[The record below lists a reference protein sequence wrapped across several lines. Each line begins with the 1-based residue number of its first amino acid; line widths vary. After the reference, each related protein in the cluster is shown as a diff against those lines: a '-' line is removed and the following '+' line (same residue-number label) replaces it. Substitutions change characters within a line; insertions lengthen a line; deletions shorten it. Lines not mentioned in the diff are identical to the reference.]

1 MKPDLHKF
9 TGYVQ
14 PLTAKAW
21 LYLPIFFKYLKI
33 DFINIVYKSLST
45 VILNKS
51 NMKPIFTNRNIFQK
65 QLKALITGFLVF
77 TLSLTTTAQLGY
89 YSFTGFGTC
98 PHQNPAVTTQ
108 PANATFS
115 NYVFAG
121 GISCKAR
128 TNEFETQDWAN
139 GTNTVNTSEYFGFTV
154 TPSSGYNLTLTQLSL
169 NQRYD
174 RDPASGVTKWV
185 LRSSLDNFTSNIAVD
200 TVTLIMQTDV
210 INLPA
215 GSFTNI
221 GAVTFRFYLLN
232 VNTALLVNWRNDEV
246 TLNGTVNTAVP
257 VPANPANPTSNS
269 PQCAS
274 PGVTM
279 NFTGTP
285 PVGETWYWQ
294 TTAAGTST
302 ANSTSSY
309 TVNTSGTYYVRSRDN
324 TTFAW
329 SAGAGS
335 IAVTITPNVGTP
347 VFGLGGTSLRCK
359 GAGIVTYT
367 ASASNNTGLT
377 YTLDAVSE
385 AAGNSINAATGAVTY
400 TANWEAISTIT
411 VAAAGCNGPTTADHL
426 ATTSVPATT
435 PVFND
440 GPASTRC
447 QGAGTVTYTATASNT
462 TGITYSL
469 DALSIS
475 FGNTINA
482 TTGAVTYVAGWNG
495 TSTITASAASC
506 GIPLTAEHDV
516 TITPTVGTPAFDL
529 GAISSRCQAAGT
541 VNYNATASNA
551 TGFSYAL
558 DATSLGAGNTIN
570 ATTGDVTYVATWS
583 GTSLITVSAAGCNG
597 PKTASHTV
605 TITPTVSTPVFTLGA
620 TSTRCK
626 ASATVTYAAT
636 AANSTAIVY
645 SLDAASIAAG
655 LTINASTGAVFY
667 NGGRVGVSIITATA
681 SGCNGPSTATHT
693 ATTNDDVQ
701 NPVFTLGA
709 TSTRCQGATTV
720 TYTAN
725 ATYAASIT
733 YTLNAAALTGGN
745 TINATTGDVTYIAG
759 WTGSTII
766 TASAAGCNGPRT
778 SNHTVTITA
787 AVGTPVFALGATSTR
802 CQVGGNVNYSAT
814 ASNNTGIV
822 FSLDAASLAAGNT
835 INSANGLVNYTVAWV
850 GSSTITAIASGCNG
864 PTTANHTATTTA
876 TIGTPVFAL
885 GATSSRCF
893 GAGTI
898 TYTATA
904 SNSTGITYSLDATSL
919 TWGNTINAATG
930 AVTYWVLWTG
940 TSTITATA
948 TGCGGPKTA
957 THIVTI
963 TGGVGTPVFSLGS
976 TSSRCIGAGTVS
988 YAATASNNTG
998 IVYSLDA
1005 ASLAG
1010 GNTINNINGDVTFVA
1025 AWTGTS
1031 VITATA
1037 TGCNGP
1043 RSANHTVTTYDIL
1056 GATSFTLGATS
1067 TRCQGAATVTYTAT
1081 AANNQGITY
1090 ALDATTDAFPGNSIN
1105 TTTGAVTYA
1114 AGWSGTT
1121 TITATA
1127 AGCSGPTS
1135 ATHVVTITASVGTP
1149 VFALGATSTRCQG
1162 AGNVTYTATATTNTG
1177 ITYSLDASS
1186 ITGGNSI
1193 NSSTGE
1199 VSYVAAW
1206 TGTSTIT
1213 VTATGCN
1220 GPKTATHTVTIT
1232 PTVGTPVFTLGATS
1246 TRCQNANT
1254 VTYTANATNNT
1265 GITYSLDAASI
1276 TGGNAINTTTGAVT
1290 YAAGWVGT
1298 TIVTVTATGC
1308 NGPSTATHTVTIT
1321 PTVGTPVFTLGA
1333 TSTRCQGAGT
1343 VQYDA
1348 TATTTTGITYT
1359 LNAASISG
1367 GNSINATTG
1376 VVTYVA
1382 SWSGTS
1388 IITASAAGCSGP
1400 RTAIH
1405 TVTIT
1410 PTVGTPVFTLG
1421 ATTTR
1426 CQGAGTVTYTATA
1439 SNSTSRTYSLDAASI
1454 TGGNTINATTGAVTY
1469 DAAWSGTSIITVTA
1483 AGCNGPS
1490 TANHTV
1496 TITPTVGTPVFTL
1509 GAAST
1514 RCQGGAFVGYTA
1526 TASNSTSI
1534 TYSLDAASITGGNTI
1549 NSTTGVVVYV
1559 AGWSGTT
1566 IITASA
1572 AGCNGPA
1579 SAAHVVTITPTVGT
1593 PVFTLGATST
1603 RCQGAA
1609 TVTYTASATNTTGIT
1624 YSLNAAAITAGNTI
1638 NSSTGEVTYVANW
1651 TGSTIITASA
1661 TGCNGPRTANHT
1673 VTITPTVGTPVFGL
1687 GIQSVRTQGA
1697 ATITYS
1703 ATATNNTGITYSLD
1717 AASLAGGNTIN
1728 TTTGQVTWVAS
1739 WFGSSA
1745 ITASATGCN
1754 GPATSS
1760 HIVNANPSVVQT
1772 PLYLSDPGMLL
1783 DRIDPVATNITTT
1796 ATSYAISSTTAPIA
1810 IDASNTV
1817 TGNTMPITVA
1827 HTTGTGANRLMLVG
1841 ISQKNRTVTSVT
1853 YGATALTLV
1862 GENNLNSNARIALYR
1877 LINPPSGTANVVVN
1891 FSSAP
1896 DRGAVVNVTTYTGI
1910 DQTTPLG
1917 TFASQQAGST
1927 NPSVNV
1933 TSAGGELVYDVVS
1946 IRNQPVTVTA
1956 GQTQRWNMSS
1966 GNEITGA
1973 GSTEP
1978 GAATTIMNWTSAS
1991 TDWALGAVP
2000 IKPAASQNTI
2010 TFTQSPA
2017 LCNDL
2022 VIKAQTIQM
2031 LVYVNVT
2038 SGTMPVNPAITASL
2052 KYGSTTFISL
2062 SNPVYNS
2069 STKILSWTG
2078 TLGADVTVPS
2088 GQAVAL
2094 NITSAQPGV
2103 QFQIEYHS
2111 ASKPSRISLLPVSTF
2126 IDFVSFNVYNAPYPA
2141 GSIRTSGLVNSTYY
2155 VRAKVTTPFGY
2166 SDITGMD
2173 LRVNPPGTTYAVN
2186 CVDSTTCTRTY
2197 EYVWTTPGS
2206 TNLYYLMA
2214 TAREGY
2220 ENLIKNSDLLAFDI
2234 CSVCPP
2240 VALNDSATGAGGAP
2254 IIVDVLG
2261 NDYDP
2266 NNNMKVSTLAINT
2279 QPRNGTGFISN
2290 GKVVYLP
2297 NGSYAGKDTLVYQIC
2312 DSTNACATAYIY
2324 LTVNPLLIDPCSEAT
2339 KTHVFYLPFSENEA
2353 RMALDSSGS
2362 PATPS
2367 NNIRTV
2373 ISMKMPYPGMTI
2385 VWDEWEDGYELN
2397 ALDPLQATT
2406 KVWGD
2411 GNPYNGI
2418 VPGYASDIIP
2428 AGGNIVLDNTMP
2440 TNPRVVSNIFYD
2452 GRDKIT
2458 SSGQITVTQVCGE
2471 PSIMAVQCMKTN
2483 VSAVKDYGTS
2493 FTIPVGQNFTSQDFR
2508 YTSLFIRAAQNNT
2521 VVEIDKDNNGTLET
2535 TATINEGEVLFVNG
2549 SVLSG
2554 ATVTASALIGVEL
2567 HFGGNDNYSSRD
2579 VPIFPATWYSN
2590 TYYSPVPT
2598 TGSSTAIKDTA
2609 VVMLYNSLN
2618 RPLDINWSSG
2628 IPSNGTLT
2636 IPAKTVIRFPLVLSA
2651 TAAYKFVN
2659 PTGESFTAIEI
2670 LDSYTPGGGGN
2681 TGTSYDWSFNLI
2693 AESRLTDFATI
2704 AWAPGSI
2711 DGTRNDNP
2719 VWVTPTVNTT
2729 IYVKYNGNIS
2739 GSTGLLSPC
2748 GMRYDVSYT
2757 LNALNYRRLLDASDN
2772 DQSGLAVFTCNGA
2785 KLAAV
2790 YGEDASTAVVGSPS
2804 WDVGST
2810 IQPFC
2815 KQKLIFANDDYART
2829 MVNQPV
2835 TIPILIND
2843 FGFLAVVDPGSVS
2856 TTALLQPKHGTVS
2869 VNANGTVIYTPNTG
2883 YTGKDTFEYNVCSTP
2898 TPTVCDVATVYVD
2911 ISICPAPF
2919 TQNVI
2924 AGTVFLDK
2932 NDDGVNNDG
2941 GTGVAGGKV
2950 YLYVDGNCNTVIDT
2964 DELKDSVTVDGS
2976 GTYQFITYPEKT
2988 VEDDFDGVGGARTC
3002 NNGSDGSG
3010 AWLTDWVDAG
3020 DPSTG
3025 PGNAAFCVTPA
3036 QSEANTDAEIYKD
3049 GAFTNAIRLKD
3060 NDVSAT
3066 RRVNL
3071 SGASYA
3077 FMSFSYRRKSA
3088 TLTAGEDVIVQA
3100 STNGTAFAT
3109 VFTIAGDGT
3118 TDAAYVNIY
3127 NQDITQYAAATT
3139 YIRFLTNNNVD
3150 DADTVYIDNVKIQ
3163 FIRYPI
3169 CYITRLDP
3177 TTVPPYHHTTTVLQ
3191 HAITATSAQTCLA
3204 PFDFGIA
3211 KNKISISGTLFHD
3224 ANGLTDGLVNG
3235 SAIGN
3240 ITGTAVFAYLVD
3252 STGKVV
3258 QRTTLISGTGA
3269 YSFANADMFTNYTLR
3284 LSTISVN
3291 IGDSPP
3297 ADAGTS
3303 YVAGN
3308 WAPTGDAYGVN
3319 NAAGTGIKSGA
3330 ATCIIT
3336 VTTAA
3341 VNVTAVNFGIERL
3354 PDSDDKTLTYARNDP
3369 NVQYDI
3375 TGGLTG
3381 TDPEDGVLGSGKTYM
3396 ITQLPTRSVLYYN
3409 GIAATLNQ
3417 VITNFNPALL
3427 QVDPDDDA
3435 HQAVFKYAARDAA
3448 GLYDPSPATVTV
3460 TWSQIL
3466 PVKLISFSGRLNG
3479 TKVDLNWVT
3488 ANELNTKHFEV
3499 ERGADGQNFTKLATV
3514 IAKGN
3519 SNTATSYDLVD
3530 PAPLKGVNYYRLKIV
3545 DFDGKFEYSQI
3556 VIIRIDAGMQLVTKV
3571 APNPFTGKIDVY
3583 LTLTHNTPVDF
3594 RFIDINGRMV
3604 FSKSVKGLKGF
3615 NWFTINDLDKLPSAP
3630 YMLHIKTDDATI
3642 VEKLIKQ

>member
-1 MKPDLHKF
+1 MK
-9 TGYVQ
+9 
-14 PLTAKAW
+14 
-21 LYLPIFFKYLKI
+21 LP
-33 DFINIVYKSLST
+33 
-45 VILNKS
+45 
-51 NMKPIFTNRNIFQK
+51 FTNPNVFNK
-65 QLKALITGFLVF
+65 HLKAFFAGFLLF
-77 TLSLTTTAQLGY
+77 MLSSTARAQLGV
-89 YSFTGFGTC
+89 YSFTGFGVC
-98 PHQNPAVTTQ
+98 PHQNPAVNTQ

-128 TNEFETQDWAN
+128 SNEFETQDWAN

-154 TPSSGYNLTLTQLSL
+154 TPSAGYNLTLTQLSL

-232 VNTALLVNWRNDEV
+232 VNTTLLVNWRNDEV

-257 VPANPANPTSNS
+257 LPANPANPTSNS
-269 PQCAS
+269 PQCAT

-411 VAAAGCNGPTTADHL
+411 VAAAGCNGPTTANHV

-506 GIPLTAEHDV
+506 GSPLTAEHDV

-551 TGFSYAL
+551 TSFTYSL
-558 DATSLGAGNTIN
+558 DAGSLGAGNTIN
-570 ATTGDVTYVATWS
+570 AATGDVTYVAGWS

-605 TITPTVSTPVFTLGA
+605 TITPTVATPVFTLGA

-626 ASATVTYAAT
+626 SSSTVTYSAT
-636 AANSTAIVY
+636 AANSTSIIY
-645 SLDAASIAAG
+645 SLDAASLGAG
-655 LTINASTGAVFY
+655 LTINASTGAVNY

-681 SGCNGPSTATHT
+681 AGCNGPSTATHT

-701 NPVFTLGA
+701 DPVFTLGA
-709 TSTRCQGATTV
+709 TSTRCQGAGTV
-720 TYTAN
+720 TYSATATNSTGITYALN
-725 ATYAASIT
+725 AASIAGSNTINPTTGLVTYAA
-733 YTLNAAALTGGN
+733 
-745 TINATTGDVTYIAG
+745 G
-759 WTGSTII
+759 WSGTSTI

-778 SNHTVTITA
+778 ATHSVTITPT
-787 AVGTPVFALGATSTR
+787 VGSPVFSLGATSTR
-802 CQVGGNVNYSAT
+802 CQANGNVNYNAS
-814 ASNNTGIV
+814 ASNNTGLV
-822 FSLDAASLAAGNT
+822 FTLDAASLAAGLT
-835 INSANGLVNYTVAWV
+835 INPANGFVNYTAAWV
-850 GSSTITAIASGCNG
+850 GTSIITATASGCNG
-864 PTTANHTATTTA
+864 PTTATHSATSTL

-893 GAGTI
+893 AAGTI

-904 SNSTGITYSLDATSL
+904 SNSTAITYSLDATSL
-919 TWGNTINAATG
+919 SWGNTINITTG
-930 AVTYWVLWTG
+930 AVTYWALWIG

-957 THIVTI
+957 THTVTI
-963 TGGVGTPVFSLGS
+963 LGSVGTPVFTLGS

-988 YAATASNNTG
+988 YAATAANSTA
-998 IVYSLDA
+998 ITYSLDA

-1010 GNTINNINGDVTFVA
+1010 GNTINVVTGDVTFDA

-1037 TGCNGP
+1037 TGCYGP
-1043 RSANHTVTTYDIL
+1043 KSASHTVTTYDIL
-1056 GATSFTLGATS
+1056 GATSFTGGATS
-1067 TRCQGAATVTYTAT
+1067 VRCQGAATITYTAT
-1081 AANNQGITY
+1081 AVNNQGITY
-1090 ALDATTDAFPGNSIN
+1090 TLDATTYAFPGNSIN

-1135 ATHVVTITASVGTP
+1135 ATHTVTITATVGNP
-1149 VFALGATSTRCQG
+1149 VFSLGTTSARCQG
-1162 AGNVTYTATATTNTG
+1162 AGTVTYTATATTNTG
-1177 ITYSLDASS
+1177 ITYNLDAAS
-1186 ITGGNSI
+1186 ITGGNTI
-1193 NSSTGE
+1193 NTTTGE
-1199 VSYVAAW
+1199 VTYDATW

-1213 VTATGCN
+1213 VTATGCS
-1220 GPKTATHTVTIT
+1220 GPKTANHTVTIT
-1232 PTVGTPVFTLGATS
+1232 PTVGTPVFTLGATT
-1246 TRCQNANT
+1246 TRCQGAAT
-1254 VTYTANATNNT
+1254 VTYTATATNNT

-1276 TGGNAINTTTGAVT
+1276 AGGNAINTTTGAVT
-1290 YAAGWVGT
+1290 YSAGWSGT
-1298 TIVTVTATGC
+1298 SIITVTATGC

-1333 TSTRCQGAGT
+1333 TTTRCQGAGT

-1348 TATTTTGITYT
+1348 TATNTTGITYT
-1359 LNAASISG
+1359 LNAPSISG

-1388 IITASAAGCSGP
+1388 IITASAAGCNGP
-1400 RTAIH
+1400 KTATH
-1405 TVTIT
+1405 MVTIT
-1410 PTVGTPVFTLG
+1410 PTVGTPIFTLG

-1426 CQGAGTVTYTATA
+1426 CQGAATVTYTATA
-1439 SNSTSRTYSLDAASI
+1439 TNSTSRTYSLDAASI

-1469 DAAWSGTSIITVTA
+1469 DAAWSGTSVITVTA

-1509 GAAST
+1509 GNSSV
-1514 RCQGGAFVGYTA
+1514 RCQGGAFVTYTA
-1526 TASNSTSI
+1526 TATNSTSI
-1534 TYSLDAASITGGNTI
+1534 VYSLDAASITGGNTI
-1549 NSTTGVVVYV
+1549 NSTTGTVVYV

-1566 IITASA
+1566 IITVSA

-1579 SAAHVVTITPTVGT
+1579 LAAHSVTITPTVGT

-1603 RCQGAA
+1603 RCQGTG
-1609 TVTYTASATNTTGIT
+1609 TVTYDASATNSTGII
-1624 YSLNAAAITAGNTI
+1624 YSLNAAATAAGNTI
-1638 NSSTGEVTYVANW
+1638 NAATGEVTYVATW

-1661 TGCNGPRTANHT
+1661 AGCNGPKTANHT
-1673 VTITPTVGTPVFGL
+1673 VTITPTVGTPVFSM

-1728 TTTGQVTWVAS
+1728 TATGAVTWVVG
-1739 WFGSSA
+1739 WFGASS

-1754 GPATSS
+1754 GPSTAS

-1772 PLYLSDPGMLL
+1772 PLYLSIPGQIL
-1783 DRIDPVATNITTT
+1783 DRIDPVATNIIPT
-1796 ATSYAISSTTAPIA
+1796 ATSYAISATAASIA

-1817 TGNTMPITVA
+1817 TGLVTPFSVS

-1841 ISQKNRTVTSVT
+1841 ISQKNRTVTGVT
-1853 YGATALTLV
+1853 YGSTALTLV
-1862 GENNLNSNARIALYR
+1862 GENNINGNARIAIYMLV
-1877 LINPPSGTANVVVN
+1877 NPPSGTANVGVT

-1896 DRGAVVNVTTYTGI
+1896 DKGAVVNVTTYTGVN
-1910 DQTTPLG
+1910 QTTPIG
-1917 TFASQQAGST
+1917 IFATQEDNTT

-1933 TSAGGELVYDVVS
+1933 TSASGELVYDVVS

-1956 GQTQRWNMSS
+1956 GQTERWNMSS
-1966 GNEITGA
+1966 GSEINGA

-1978 GAATTIMNWTSAS
+1978 GAVTTTMNWTSAS
-1991 TDWALGAVP
+1991 ADWAIGAVP
-2000 IKPAASQNTI
+2000 IKPAASQNAI
-2010 TFTQSPA
+2010 TFTQSPS
-2017 LCNDL
+2017 LCSDL
-2022 VIKAQTIQM
+2022 IIKAQTIQM
-2031 LVYVNVT
+2031 LVYVNIN

-2069 STKILSWTG
+2069 ASKILSWTG
-2078 TLGADVTVPS
+2078 VLGADVTVPT

-2094 NITSAQPGV
+2094 TITSAEPGV

-2126 IDFVSFNVYNAPYPA
+2126 IDFVNFNVFNAPYP
-2141 GSIRTSGLVNSTYY
+2141 GGIIRTSGLVNTTYY
-2155 VRAKVTTPFGY
+2155 ARAVVTTPFGY
-2166 SDITGMD
+2166 TDITGMD
-2173 LRVNPPGTTYAVN
+2173 IRINPPGNTYGVS
-2186 CVDSTTCTRTY
+2186 CVDSSTCTRTY

-2206 TNLYYLMA
+2206 TNMYFLMA

-2254 IIVDVLG
+2254 IIVDVLA

-2266 NNNMKVSTLAINT
+2266 NNNMKVSTLAVNT

-2297 NGSYAGKDTLVYQIC
+2297 NGSYAGRDTLVYQIC
-2312 DSTNACATAYIY
+2312 DSTNACATAFVYF
-2324 LTVNPLLIDPCSEAT
+2324 TVNPLLIDPCSEAT
-2339 KTHVFYLPFSENEA
+2339 KSHVFYLPFSENEA
-2353 RMALDSSGS
+2353 RMALDSSAS
-2362 PATPS
+2362 PVMPS
-2367 NNIRTV
+2367 NNIRTI

-2418 VPGYASDIIP
+2418 TPGYASDIIP

-2440 TNPRVVSNIFYD
+2440 TNPRVATNIFYD
-2452 GRDKIT
+2452 GKDKIT

-2471 PSIMAVQCMKTN
+2471 PSIMSVQCMKTN

-2493 FTIPVGQNFTSQDFR
+2493 FTIPVGQNYNSQDFR

-2521 VVEIDKDNNGTLET
+2521 VVEIDKDNNGSLET
-2535 TATINEGEVLFVNG
+2535 TATINEGQVLFVNG

-2636 IPAKTVIRFPLVLSA
+2636 IPAKTVIRFPLAMSS

-2681 TGTSYDWSFNLI
+2681 TGTSFDWSFNLI

-2719 VWVTPTVNTT
+2719 VWVTPTSNTT

-2739 GSTGLLSPC
+2739 GTTGLLSPC

-2757 LNALNYRRLLDASDN
+2757 LNALNYRRLLDVSDN

-2790 YGEDASTAVVGSPS
+2790 YGEDASTAVAGSPS

-2835 TIPILIND
+2835 TIPILLND
-2843 FGFLAVVDPGSVS
+2843 FGFLAVVDPGTVT
-2856 TTALLQPKHGTVS
+2856 TTALLQPKNGTVYI
-2869 VNANGTVIYTPNTG
+2869 NANGTVIYTPNAG
-2883 YTGKDTFEYNVCSTP
+2883 FTGKDTFEYNVCSTP
-2898 TPTVCDVATVYVD
+2898 TPIVCDVATVYVD

-2924 AGTVFLDK
+2924 AGKVFLDK
-2932 NDDGVNNDG
+2932 NDDGINNDG
-2941 GTGVAGGKV
+2941 GTGVAGAKV

-2964 DELKDSVTVDGS
+2964 DELKDSITVDGS

-2988 VEDDFDGVGGARTC
+2988 VEDDFDGVGGTRTC
-3002 NNGSDGSG
+3002 ADGTDGSG
-3010 AWLTDWVDAG
+3010 AWLTNWVDQG
-3020 DPSTG
+3020 DPSVG
-3025 PGNAAFCVTPA
+3025 FCNTS
-3036 QSEANTDAEIYKD
+3036 QSQANTDAEIYKD
-3049 GAFTNAIRLKD
+3049 AAFTNALRLKGS
-3060 NDVSAT
+3060 NVSAT
-3066 RRVNL
+3066 RTVNL
-3071 SGASYA
+3071 NGAGYA
-3077 FMSFSYRRKSA
+3077 FLSFSYRRKSA

-3100 STNGTAFAT
+3100 SLNGTAFST

-3127 NQDITQYAAATT
+3127 NQDITGFAAGST
-3139 YIRFLTNNNVD
+3139 YIRFLTNSNVD

-3169 CYITRLDP
+3169 CYITRLDAA
-3177 TTVPPYHHTTTVLQ
+3177 TVPAYHHTTTVLQ
-3191 HAITATSAQTCLA
+3191 HPITATSAQTCLA

-3211 KNKISISGTLFHD
+3211 KNKITISGTLFHD
-3224 ANGLTDGLVNG
+3224 PNGLTDGLING
-3235 SAIGN
+3235 TAIGN
-3240 ITGTAVFAYLVD
+3240 ITGSVVYAYLVD
-3252 STGKVV
+3252 STGLVV
-3258 QRTTLISGTGA
+3258 NRTTLNSGTGT

-3291 IGDSPP
+3291 IGDPPP

-3308 WAPTGDAYGVN
+3308 WVATGDGYGVN
-3319 NAAGTGIKSGA
+3319 NAAGTGIKAGT
-3330 ATCIIT
+3330 ATCIIA
-3336 VTTAA
+3336 VSTAA
-3341 VNVTAVNFGIERL
+3341 VSVTAVNFGMERL
-3354 PDSDDKTLTYARNDP
+3354 PDSDDKTLNYTRNDP

-3381 TDPEDGVLGSGKTYM
+3381 SDPEDGALGSGKTYK
-3396 ITQLPTRSVLYYN
+3396 ITQLPARAVLYYN
-3409 GIAATLNQ
+3409 GLACTLNQ
-3417 VITNFNPALL
+3417 VITSFNPALL
-3427 QVDPDDDA
+3427 KIDPDDDT
-3435 HQAVFKYAARDAA
+3435 HQAIFKFASRDAA
-3448 GLYDPSPATVTV
+3448 GLYDPTPATVTV
-3460 TWSQIL
+3460 DWQMTL

-3479 TKVDLNWVT
+3479 NRVDLNWVT
-3488 ANELNTKHFEV
+3488 ANELNTKQFEV
-3499 ERGADGQNFTKLATV
+3499 ERSSDGRNFTKLATV
-3514 IAKGN
+3514 TARGN
-3519 SNTATSYDLVD
+3519 SNSATSYDLVD
-3530 PAPLKGVNYYRLKIV
+3530 TAPLKGVNYYRLRIV
-3545 DFDGKFEYSQI
+3545 DIDAKFEYSQI
-3556 VIIRIDAGMQLVTKV
+3556 VIIRIDDGMQLVTKV

-3583 LTLTHNTPVDF
+3583 LTLTHNTMVDF

-3615 NWFTINDLDKLPSAP
+3615 NWFTINDLEKLPSAP